1 MAYDGSI
8 KIDTKIDTSG
18 FSGGMSQ
25 INALAK
31 KGAAA
36 VTTTFAGI
44 STALGAGGIAATKVG
59 SGFEAAMSKVSAISG
74 AAGGDFDLLSDKAKE
89 MGAKTKFSASESAS
103 ALQYMAMAGWD
114 TKAMLNGIDGVMNLA
129 AADGLDLATTS
140 DIVTD
145 AITAFGL
152 KASDSSHFAD
162 VLAKA
167 SSSANTNV
175 SMLGE
180 SFKYVAPLA
189 GTMGYSVEDISLAL
203 GLMANASVKGS
214 MAGTS
219 LKTALANLAAPTDE
233 MCGVM
238 EKYNLSLADSEGKAL
253 PLVEVLKKLREKFG
267 GLSEEEQA
275 AAASTLFGKEAMS
288 GMLAI
293 INSSDSDFKNLQE
306 NINNAD
312 GAAES
317 MATTMQNNLQGQI
330 TILKSGLEG
339 LGIEIYEDLQE
350 PLMNAAIKAQE
361 YVGKLTTAFTDGGI
375 DGLVEEA
382 GTILADI
389 ATQAANAAPQMITA
403 AVSFIKSFVRGIK
416 NNKPQLKTA
425 AKEIVTALVDGLV
438 SLLPKEI
445 QKPVKSALK
454 EVQKSFE
461 NGGLKEAIKT
471 VGNIIENCGKVIVNI
486 TKAVLPPFTSAIDFA
501 ADNLDIIIPLLTAG
515 VAAYKGWQ
523 IVGAITTLITT
534 HTAAVTAEGIAE
546 NITAMAAGTATAAYS
561 VKSVAVGVLTGKI
574 GLATAAQW
582 LWNAAM
588 SANPI
593 GLLITAVA
601 ALTGGMVALALTQ
614 ENELTTAEKQVKQN
628 EDLATAYTNT
638 FKAAKDFYDGVG
650 SAKGILNDFNDSV
663 ILSKDK
669 QDDLQEEMK
678 ITQDKIGKI
687 ATRASE
693 ERRQLTDYEVQE
705 LEKLFKKEQEIADKQ
720 LEVQAAYQTVVKDMA
735 TELASNNDMGADEYA
750 EAAKRYIKSA
760 DETRDAVVSAA
771 EKQRINV
778 LAERRALIGTDEQY
792 TQEWYDRQKAAADQ
806 AYNDAVNTANKEHAD
821 TTRIIADGYASRATS
836 LQNYRYELTTSNEE
850 IEQLNADHIDALNL
864 LEQKKN
870 KALRLARQECY
881 TNLGFDQQKYNQK
894 AQAIEQ
900 EYSSKV
906 LTENQ
911 KFADDKAD
919 INQDVVDSF
928 DASAQEQYGVW
939 LGMLGD
945 TEMYGGKIAKK
956 DKDFVDQS
964 LQYLR
969 ELPPE
974 SKDTMKDAVNGMIN
988 GLQEREPQLYE
999 KAGSLANGIISTI
1012 KSIFDINSPSRVMKK
1027 LFGFVWEGAEIA
1039 TDDKGKSL
1047 VAQAGDVAKH
1057 FVKNAKAKLENAK
1070 LVAKMKATV
1079 AGAKA
1084 SLTSNVVS
1092 KVIHKVDS
1100 DNDDD
1105 KPVMLRGDIHTA
1117 VNIDGRET
1125 AIAITPYVSEELAF
1139 NN

>member
-36 VTTTFAGI
+36 VTTTLAGI

-74 AAGGDFDLLSDKAKE
+74 AAGSDFALLSDKAKE

-114 TKAMLNGIDGVMNLA
+114 TKAMLNGIDGIMNLA

-317 MATTMQNNLQGQI
+317 MAETMQDNLQGQI

-416 NNKPQLKTA
+416 NNKSQLKTA

-461 NGGLKEAIKT
+461 SGGLKKAIET
-471 VGNIIENCGKVIVNI
+471 VGNIIENCGKVITSI
-486 TKAVLPPFTSAIDFA
+486 TKTVLPPFTSAIDFA

-588 SANPI
+588 NANPI
-593 GLLITAVA
+593 GLVVTAIVALTGVIA
-601 ALTGGMVALALTQ
+601 ALTLC
-614 ENELTTAEKQVKQN
+614 
-628 EDLATAYTNT
+628 
-638 FKAAKDFYDGVG
+638 
-650 SAKGILNDFNDSV
+650 
-663 ILSKDK
+663 
-669 QDDLQEEMK
+669 QEENVSNTDIIVK
-678 ITQDKIGKI
+678 S
-687 ATRASE
+687 AE
-693 ERRQLTDYEVQE
+693 ERRQAVDDEKQSYDNLKQSQKDEADANLAQIDRVKDLYRELGTLTDRNGRVKDANKARVDFILKEMNEALGTEYKLTGNQITKYDELKKSIDEVVASRQAEILLDSNREVYQQAISNVAAAKDEERQATYDLADAEAE
-705 LEKLFKKEQEIADKQ
+705 LSQYLNDERLAQMPEATKEQIAAWKSWGNYDVANAKKNIVT
-720 LEVQAAYQTVVKDMA
+720 LKDN
-735 TELASNNDMGADEYA
+735 L
-750 EAAKRYIKSA
+750 
-760 DETRDAVVSAA
+760 
-771 EKQRINV
+771 
-778 LAERRALIGTDEQY
+778 
-792 TQEWYDRQKAAADQ
+792 
-806 AYNDAVNTANKEHAD
+806 NDASDKVQ
-821 TTRIIADGYASRATS
+821 S
-836 LQNYRYELTTSNEE
+836 
-850 IEQLNADHIDALNL
+850 
-864 LEQKKN
+864 
-870 KALRLARQECY
+870 Y
-881 TNLGFDQQKYNQK
+881 TD
-894 AQAIEQ
+894 
-900 EYSSKV
+900 
-906 LTENQ
+906 
-911 KFADDKAD
+911 D
-919 INQDVVDSF
+919 IN
-928 DASAQEQYGVW
+928 
-939 LGMLGD
+939 
-945 TEMYGGKIAKK
+945 
-956 DKDFVDQS
+956 
-964 LQYLR
+964 
-969 ELPPE
+969 
-974 SKDTMKDAVNGMIN
+974 N
-988 GLQEREPQLYE
+988 YE
-999 KAGSLANGIISTI
+999 KALVEAEAGNTEEVVRLLGYKSDSYKDAKDVAGKSATEQKQILGQQYADSLVDLSNYVNKYGKSNDEFHKNEI
-1012 KSIFDINSPSRVMKK
+1012 KRLEDQAWKAKVAAKK
-1027 LFGFVWEGAEIA
+1027 VGAEIVNG
-1039 TDDKGKSL
+1039 TITGLNDKEIELQSTVENLYDKIPKWAKICLGIASPSKVMRKLFRWVGAGAVLGIEDGTEELSKAAKGMAQNFSQEVENQIKTAQIKSSP
-1047 VAQAGDVAKH
+1047 Q
-1057 FVKNAKAKLENAK
+1057 FVNQSNLIS
-1070 LVAKMKATV
+1070 KMKATV

-1139 NN
+1139 NT

>member
-31 KGAAA
+31 KGVTA
-36 VTTTFAGI
+36 VTTTLAGI
-44 STALGAGGIAATKVG
+44 STALGAGGVAATKVG
-59 SGFEAAMSKVSAISG
+59 SGFESAMSKVSAISG
-74 AAGGDFDLLSDKAKE
+74 ATGNDFDLLSDKAKE

-114 TKAMLNGIDGVMNLA
+114 TKAMLNGIDGIMNLA

-317 MATTMQNNLQGQI
+317 MATTMQDNLQGQI

-416 NNKPQLKTA
+416 NNKSQLKTA

-445 QKPVKSALK
+445 QKPVESALK
-454 EVQKSFE
+454 EIKKSFE

-561 VKSVAVGVLTGKI
+561 VKSVAVGVMTGKI

-588 SANPI
+588 NANPI
-593 GLLITAVA
+593 GLVIIAVTALAGVIA
-601 ALTGGMVALALTQ
+601 ALTLC
-614 ENELTTAEKQVKQN
+614 
-628 EDLATAYTNT
+628 
-638 FKAAKDFYDGVG
+638 
-650 SAKGILNDFNDSV
+650 
-663 ILSKDK
+663 
-669 QDDLQEEMK
+669 QEENISNTDVIVK
-678 ITQDKIGKI
+678 S
-687 ATRASE
+687 AE
-693 ERRQLTDYEVQE
+693 ERRQAVDDEKQSYDKLRQSQKEEADANLAQVDRVKELYGELDILTDSNGHVKDANKDRVNFILKEMNEALGTEYKLTGNQIAKYDELKKSIDEVIASRQAEILLDSNRDVYQQALSNITAAKDEERQATYDLAEAEAE
-705 LEKLFKKEQEIADKQ
+705 LSQYLNDERLAQMPEATKEQIAAWKSWGNYDVSNAKKNIATLKENLSDASDKVKIYTDDINYY
-720 LEVQAAYQTVVKDMA
+720 EQALVA
-735 TELASNNDMGADEYA
+735 A
-750 EAAKRYIKSA
+750 EAGN
-760 DETRDAVVSAA
+760 AA
-771 EKQRINV
+771 EVVRLLTEKGNS
-778 LAERRALIGTDEQY
+778 Y
-792 TQEWYDRQKAAADQ
+792 K
-806 AYNDAVNTANKEHAD
+806 TAKDVAGKSVE
-821 TTRIIADGYASRATS
+821 
-836 LQNYRYELTTSNEE
+836 
-850 IEQLNADHIDALNL
+850 
-864 LEQKKN
+864 EQKKILGQQYADSLIDLSNYVDKYGKSNDKFHKREIKRLEDQAWKAKVAANAVGTEIVNGTITGLNDKELELHRTVENLYN
-870 KALRLARQECY
+870 KVPAWAKLC
-881 TNLGFDQQKYNQK
+881 LGI
-894 AQAIEQ
+894 A
-900 EYSSKV
+900 SPSKV
-906 LTENQ
+906 MRKLFRWVGAGAVLGIEDGSEGLSRAAKNMAQGFSQEVENQ
-911 KFADDKAD
+911 MKSAHIKA
-919 INQDVVDSF
+919 VP
-928 DASAQEQYGVW
+928 
-939 LGMLGD
+939 
-945 TEMYGGKIAKK
+945 KI
-956 DKDFVDQS
+956 
-964 LQYLR
+964 
-969 ELPPE
+969 
-974 SKDTMKDAVNGMIN
+974 I
-988 GLQEREPQLYE
+988 
-999 KAGSLANGIISTI
+999 
-1012 KSIFDINSPSRVMKK
+1012 
-1027 LFGFVWEGAEIA
+1027 
-1039 TDDKGKSL
+1039 GKSSL
-1047 VAQAGDVAKH
+1047 I
-1057 FVKNAKAKLENAK
+1057 
-1070 LVAKMKATV
+1070 AKMKATV
-1079 AGAKA
+1079 AGVKA
-1084 SLTSNVVS
+1084 SLTGSVVS

>member
-36 VTTTFAGI
+36 VTTTLAGI

-74 AAGGDFDLLSDKAKE
+74 AAGSDFALLSDKAKE

-114 TKAMLNGIDGVMNLA
+114 TKAMLNGIDGIMNLA

-317 MATTMQNNLQGQI
+317 MAETMQDNLQGQI

-416 NNKPQLKTA
+416 NNKSQLKTA

-461 NGGLKEAIKT
+461 SGGLKKAIET
-471 VGNIIENCGKVIVNI
+471 VGNIIENCGKVITSI
-486 TKAVLPPFTSAIDFA
+486 TKTVLPPFTSAIDFA

-588 SANPI
+588 NANPI
-593 GLLITAVA
+593 GLVVTAIVALTGVIA
-601 ALTGGMVALALTQ
+601 ALTLC
-614 ENELTTAEKQVKQN
+614 
-628 EDLATAYTNT
+628 
-638 FKAAKDFYDGVG
+638 
-650 SAKGILNDFNDSV
+650 
-663 ILSKDK
+663 
-669 QDDLQEEMK
+669 QEENVSNTDIIVK
-678 ITQDKIGKI
+678 S
-687 ATRASE
+687 AE
-693 ERRQLTDYEVQE
+693 ERRQAVDDEKQSYDNLKQSQKDEADANLAQIDRVKDLYRELGTLTDRNGRVKDANKARVDFILKEMNEALGTEYKLTGNQITKYDELKKSIDEVVASRQAEILLDSNREVYQQAISNVAAAKDEERQATYDLADAEAE
-705 LEKLFKKEQEIADKQ
+705 LSQYLNDERLAQMPEATKEQIAAWKSWGNYDVANAKKNIVT
-720 LEVQAAYQTVVKDMA
+720 LKDN
-735 TELASNNDMGADEYA
+735 L
-750 EAAKRYIKSA
+750 
-760 DETRDAVVSAA
+760 
-771 EKQRINV
+771 
-778 LAERRALIGTDEQY
+778 
-792 TQEWYDRQKAAADQ
+792 
-806 AYNDAVNTANKEHAD
+806 NDASDKVQ
-821 TTRIIADGYASRATS
+821 S
-836 LQNYRYELTTSNEE
+836 
-850 IEQLNADHIDALNL
+850 
-864 LEQKKN
+864 
-870 KALRLARQECY
+870 Y
-881 TNLGFDQQKYNQK
+881 TD
-894 AQAIEQ
+894 
-900 EYSSKV
+900 
-906 LTENQ
+906 
-911 KFADDKAD
+911 D
-919 INQDVVDSF
+919 IN
-928 DASAQEQYGVW
+928 
-939 LGMLGD
+939 
-945 TEMYGGKIAKK
+945 
-956 DKDFVDQS
+956 
-964 LQYLR
+964 
-969 ELPPE
+969 
-974 SKDTMKDAVNGMIN
+974 N
-988 GLQEREPQLYE
+988 YE
-999 KAGSLANGIISTI
+999 KALVEAEAGNTEEVVRLLGYKSDSYKDAKDVAGKSATEQKQILGQQYADSLVDLSNYVNKYGKSNDEFHKNEI
-1012 KSIFDINSPSRVMKK
+1012 KRLEDQAWKAKVAAKK
-1027 LFGFVWEGAEIA
+1027 VGAEIVNG
-1039 TDDKGKSL
+1039 TITGLNDKEIELQSTVENLYDKIPKWAKICLGIASPSKVMRKLFRWVGAGAVLGIEDGTEELSKAAKGMAQNFSQEVENQIKTAQIKSSP
-1047 VAQAGDVAKH
+1047 Q
-1057 FVKNAKAKLENAK
+1057 FVNQSNLIS
-1070 LVAKMKATV
+1070 KMKATV

>member
-36 VTTTFAGI
+36 VTTTLAGI

-416 NNKPQLKTA
+416 NNKSQLKTA

-445 QKPVKSALK
+445 QKPVESALK
-454 EVQKSFE
+454 EIKKSFE

-588 SANPI
+588 NANPI
-593 GLLITAVA
+593 GLVVTAIVALTGVIA
-601 ALTGGMVALALTQ
+601 ALTLC
-614 ENELTTAEKQVKQN
+614 
-628 EDLATAYTNT
+628 
-638 FKAAKDFYDGVG
+638 
-650 SAKGILNDFNDSV
+650 
-663 ILSKDK
+663 
-669 QDDLQEEMK
+669 QEENVSNTDIIVK
-678 ITQDKIGKI
+678 S
-687 ATRASE
+687 AE
-693 ERRQLTDYEVQE
+693 ERRQAVDDEKQSYDNLKQSQKDEADANLAQIDRVKDLYRELGTLTDRNGRVKDANKARVDFILKEMNEALGTEYKLTGNQITKYDELKKSIDEVVASRQAEILLDSNREVYQQAISNVAAAKDEERQATYDLADAEAE
-705 LEKLFKKEQEIADKQ
+705 LSQYLNDERLAQMPEATKEQIAAWKSWGNYDVANAKKNIVT
-720 LEVQAAYQTVVKDMA
+720 LKDN
-735 TELASNNDMGADEYA
+735 L
-750 EAAKRYIKSA
+750 
-760 DETRDAVVSAA
+760 
-771 EKQRINV
+771 
-778 LAERRALIGTDEQY
+778 
-792 TQEWYDRQKAAADQ
+792 
-806 AYNDAVNTANKEHAD
+806 NDASDKVQ
-821 TTRIIADGYASRATS
+821 S
-836 LQNYRYELTTSNEE
+836 
-850 IEQLNADHIDALNL
+850 
-864 LEQKKN
+864 
-870 KALRLARQECY
+870 Y
-881 TNLGFDQQKYNQK
+881 TD
-894 AQAIEQ
+894 
-900 EYSSKV
+900 
-906 LTENQ
+906 
-911 KFADDKAD
+911 D
-919 INQDVVDSF
+919 IN
-928 DASAQEQYGVW
+928 
-939 LGMLGD
+939 
-945 TEMYGGKIAKK
+945 
-956 DKDFVDQS
+956 
-964 LQYLR
+964 
-969 ELPPE
+969 
-974 SKDTMKDAVNGMIN
+974 N
-988 GLQEREPQLYE
+988 YE
-999 KAGSLANGIISTI
+999 KALVEAEAGNTEEVVRLLGYKSDSYKDAKDVAGKSATEQKQILGQQYADSLVDLSNYVNKYGKSNDEFHKNEI
-1012 KSIFDINSPSRVMKK
+1012 KRLEDQAWKAKVAAKK
-1027 LFGFVWEGAEIA
+1027 VGAEIVNG
-1039 TDDKGKSL
+1039 TITGLNDKEIELQSTVENLYDKIPKWAKICLGIASPSKVMRKLFRWVGAGAVLGIEDGTEELSKAAKGMAQNFSQEIENQIKTAQIKSSP
-1047 VAQAGDVAKH
+1047 Q
-1057 FVKNAKAKLENAK
+1057 FVNQSNLIS
-1070 LVAKMKATV
+1070 KMKATV

-1084 SLTSNVVS
+1084 SLTGSVVS
-1092 KVIHKVDS
+1092 NVIHKVEQD
-1100 DNDDD
+1100 DNDD